1 MNQNNLDQI
10 FQHYIDKF
18 DYINNTEHI
27 EYYKWQICEEFPAR
41 MKAALSADSEDFSKA
56 LYEAKKCTYNIID
69 SYTQPFSGLVDFAR
83 PGNNPEAVRKMFMDL
98 YENDGG
104 DLKVQMEKIEDFFRR
119 SNDLL
124 DEFSPGSFLYKQ
136 NSHSVSAYLFLN
148 DPDHH
153 HMFKATHC
161 RRFADCVEFY
171 DDWGSGDSIKLD
183 VYYRMCDE
191 LVERIMACPEL
202 LATSESRFDGRL
214 KIKGGPLHPDT
225 MKHILAFDII
235 YCCSTYDLFDG
246 ISYTKRNMKEKQLY
260 LANKKKAQDYKDA
273 LDKAKSDFDMLTE
286 ARNYFVGKVSK
297 GDRIIHKK
305 HGVGTIESIDE
316 KNIEASFNGNKDSFG
331 LAVCI
336 ANDIISFDFPEY
348 AQMAEKYRPVLK
360 RYNNIPMALERAAK
374 DYEEFEEYLD

>member
-1 MNQNNLDQI
+1 MDQNNLNQI
-10 FQHYIDKF
+10 FQHYIEKF

-27 EYYKWQICEEFPAR
+27 EYYKWQICEEFPVR
-41 MKAALSADSEDFSKA
+41 MKAALSADTEDFSKA

-83 PGNNPEAVRKMFMDL
+83 PENNPEAVRKMFMDL
-98 YENDGG
+98 YADDGG
-104 DLKVQMEKIEDFFRR
+104 DLKVQMEKIEDFFKR
-119 SNDLL
+119 SNALL
-124 DEFSPGSFLYKQ
+124 EEFTPGSFLYKQ

-246 ISYTKRNMKEKQLY
+246 ISYTKRNLKEKQLY
-260 LANKKKAQDYKDA
+260 LANKKKAQELKEV
-273 LDKAKSDFDMLTE
+273 LDKAKTDYDMLNE
-286 ARNYFVGKVSK
+286 ALSYFVSKISK
-297 GDRIIHKK
+297 GDSIRHKNN
-305 HGVGTIESIDE
+305 GVGTVDYVDE
-316 KNIEASFNGNKDSFG
+316 KSITAVFAGNKVQLG
-331 LAVCI
+331 LPLCI
-336 ANDIISFDFPEY
+336 ANDIIAFDFPEY
-348 AQMAEKYRPVLK
+348 PEMAEKYKPVLK
-360 RYNNIPMALERAAK
+360 RYNNIPQALGIAANNYEP
-374 DYEEFEEYLD
+374 YEEYMD